1 MQNQHLTPHS
11 IMHIKLTFG
20 SREKKK
26 NKNNRENG
34 SFVVFHS
41 IGREKCSNYFHLTLV
56 SPLTTIPE
64 PNVMAKCV

>member
-26 NKNNRENG
+26 TKTMERMALLSCFIQSEERN
-34 SFVVFHS
+34 VQIIS
-41 IGREKCSNYFHLTLV
+41 I
-56 SPLTTIPE
+56 
-64 PNVMAKCV
+64 